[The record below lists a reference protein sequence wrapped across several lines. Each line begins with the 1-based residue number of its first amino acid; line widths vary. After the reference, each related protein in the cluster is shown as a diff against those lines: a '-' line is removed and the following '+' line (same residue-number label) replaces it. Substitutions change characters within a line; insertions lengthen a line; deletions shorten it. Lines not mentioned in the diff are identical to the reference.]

1 MSSKVTLG
9 FSAVLAT
16 VSLGYLYFESL
27 VFLFNHWIGSDD
39 YSHGMFVPLISLFLI
54 WQSRHRIAAAG
65 MIGSWWGLAV
75 VIAGLGLYLVG
86 ELATLYV
93 LQHLSL
99 WIVLVGLVIGIIGL
113 KAGRTIIFPLGYLL
127 TSIPLPTFLYAG
139 LSSQLQLWSSALGVG
154 CLQLVGVTAFR
165 EGNVID
171 LGPVQLQ
178 VVEACSGIR
187 YLLPLTSLALLCA
200 YLFKDRIWKRVI
212 LVLSSI
218 PISILVNGFRIGMIG
233 VLVEWYGQGASEGF
247 AHLFEG
253 WVLFMASLGLLILE
267 MWILAGIGSNGEPVS
282 LGDRFTWSDPAA
294 GTLEVRGVRSEAS
307 TKTSEDQGLK
317 PEAITTHFQPQ
328 TSSLQQ
334 SSIPSNLQRSAPS
347 SLHPSNLDP
356 SASNPLHP
364 SNLQPQ
370 ASTRLFPGP
379 AYLLSVALLI
389 PVALASS
396 FLGQRIEVPPDR
408 ALFVDFPMHIEGWTG
423 TSLSL
428 EQQYIDA
435 LRFDDYV
442 LAEYR
447 HNGNQPVTFYSAYYR
462 SQRKGQSAHSPQ
474 SCLPGGGWEISSLK
488 NLAFAPVSGMAHQLH
503 ANRAVIEKGNQ
514 KQIVLY
520 WFKQR
525 DRILTSEYL
534 VKFYLFWDTLLRART
549 DGALVRIA
557 SLVGPGETEE
567 IVDQRIRQFV
577 SVMQPELNR
586 YVPD

>member
-1 MSSKVTLG
+1 MSSKLSLG

-16 VSLGYLYFESL
+16 VSLGYLYFDSL
-27 VFLFNHWIGSDD
+27 AFLSHHWIGSDD

-54 WQSRHRIAAAG
+54 WQSRRRIAAAG
-65 MIGSWWGLAV
+65 ITGSWWGMAIV
-75 VIAGLGLYLVG
+75 VAGLFLYLVG

-99 WIVLVGLVIGIIGL
+99 WIVLVGLVVGAIGI
-113 KAGRTIIFPLGYLL
+113 KASGTITFPLFYLL

-200 YLFKDRIWKRVI
+200 HLFKDRMWKRII

-267 MWILAGIGSNGEPVS
+267 MWFLAGIGSNGQTIS
-282 LGDRFTWSDPAA
+282 LQDRFTWSAD
-294 GTLEVRGVRSEAS
+294 TLEAQALR
-307 TKTSEDQGLK
+307 
-317 PEAITTHFQPQ
+317 PEATASNLKPQ
-328 TSSLQQ
+328 TSNSVL
-334 SSIPSNLQRSAPS
+334 L
-347 SLHPSNLDP
+347 
-356 SASNPLHP
+356 
-364 SNLQPQ
+364 
-370 ASTRLFPGP
+370 GP
-379 AYLLSVALLI
+379 AYLFSVALLI
-389 PVALASS
+389 PVALVSS
-396 FLGQRIEVPPDR
+396 FLGERKEIPPDR
-408 ALFVDFPMHIEGWTG
+408 VLFVDFPMHIEGWTG

-442 LAEYR
+442 LVEYR
-447 HNGNQPVTFYSAYYR
+447 HDGSQPVTFYSAYYR

-488 NLAFAPVSGMAHQLH
+488 SLDFAPVSGMTHQLH
-503 ANRAVIEKGNQ
+503 ANRAVIEKGHQ

-534 VKFYLFWDTLLRART
+534 VKFYLFWDALLRART
-549 DGALVRIA
+549 DGALVRIS

-567 IVDQRIRQFV
+567 IVDQRMRQFV
-577 SVMQPELNR
+577 SALQPELNR

>member
-1 MSSKVTLG
+1 MSSKLSLG

-16 VSLGYLYFESL
+16 VSLGYLYFDSL
-27 VFLFNHWIGSDD
+27 VFLSNHWIGSDD

-54 WQSRHRIAAAG
+54 WQSRHRIVAAG
-65 MIGSWWGLAV
+65 ITGSWWGMALV
-75 VIAGLGLYLVG
+75 VAGLLLYLVG

-99 WIVLVGLVIGIIGL
+99 WIVLVGLVIGAIGI
-113 KAGRTIIFPLGYLL
+113 KAGRAITFPLFYLL

-200 YLFKDRIWKRVI
+200 YLFKDRMWKRIV

-233 VLVEWYGQGASEGF
+233 VLVEWNGQGASEGF

-267 MWILAGIGSNGEPVS
+267 MWFLSKLGSKGESVS
-282 LGDRFTWSDPAA
+282 LRDKFTW
-294 GTLEVRGVRSEAS
+294 
-307 TKTSEDQGLK
+307 
-317 PEAITTHFQPQ
+317 
-328 TSSLQQ
+328 
-334 SSIPSNLQRSAPS
+334 
-347 SLHPSNLDP
+347 LDP
-356 SASNPLHP
+356 SP
-364 SNLQPQ
+364 
-370 ASTRLFPGP
+370 ASTTPLTHPTPSTITHHPLSPVYLF
-379 AYLLSVALLI
+379 SVALLA
-389 PVALASS
+389 PVAFAST
-396 FLGQRIEVPPDR
+396 FLGQRVEVPPDR
-408 ALFVDFPMHIEGWTG
+408 ALFVDFPMHLDDWTG

-442 LAEYR
+442 LVEYR
-447 HNGNQPVTFYSAYYR
+447 HDDSQPVTFYSAYYR

-488 NLAFAPVSGMAHQLH
+488 NLDFAPLSGMSQQLH

-534 VKFYLFWDTLLRART
+534 VKFYLFWDALLRART

-567 IVDQRIRQFV
+567 IVDQRMRQFV
-577 SVMQPELNR
+577 SAMQPALNR